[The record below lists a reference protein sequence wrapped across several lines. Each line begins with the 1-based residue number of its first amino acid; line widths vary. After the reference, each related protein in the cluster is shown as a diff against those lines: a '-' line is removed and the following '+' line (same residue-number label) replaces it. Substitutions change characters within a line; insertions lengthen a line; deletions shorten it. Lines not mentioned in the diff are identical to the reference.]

1 MIENERRQRQTKH
14 EKKQKKVMLQ
24 DISRDAIEKG

>member
-1 MIENERRQRQTKH
+1 MIEKERRQGQTKH
-14 EKKQKKVMLQ
+14 ERDKGKMLQ